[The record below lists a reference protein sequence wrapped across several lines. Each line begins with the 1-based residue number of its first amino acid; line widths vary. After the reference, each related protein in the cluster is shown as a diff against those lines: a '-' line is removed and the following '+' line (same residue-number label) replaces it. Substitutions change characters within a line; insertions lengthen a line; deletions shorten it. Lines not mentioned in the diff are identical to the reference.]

1 MAKSLHAAP
10 LAATSPQE
18 AARAESRAG
27 GVTFRVIVI
36 SLLLAVAF
44 GYLLPVIDYKL
55 YNTFLGATHLPPG
68 AIGVLMIL
76 LLVVNPLLRLLSK
89 TWAFSREESLTV
101 YITCLFSSLVPG
113 HGAETL
119 IVPSVVTPFYFAT
132 RENKWLDWLQPY
144 LKPWLSPAL
153 NPDGTYNA
161 TVTRGWFDGL
171 QPGAAIPW
179 GAWLV
184 PLAVWMSM
192 VLVSYGMMACLSV
205 ILRRQWAQNEALA
218 FPLLRLPL
226 EMVEQSTT
234 SMRGGDGVSFWRN
247 NLMWCGFGLTFF
259 IELLRGLNGYFP
271 DVPTFPLGLDL
282 NPYLSEAPWNQ
293 IDGVYV
299 QLFPIAIG
307 ITYLLSSE
315 VALSLWT
322 GYWFIKLQYIIAY
335 YAGYQVS
342 GLPSSGFSYGKA
354 FAFFQVQG
362 AYWMYVGLLM
372 WTARGHLRAVWM
384 RAIGRTPADAEEHTE
399 MMSYPVAF
407 WGFVACFAVLTG
419 FAVLAGVRLD
429 IAIAMWICYLV
440 FAIALTRVAVEG
452 GLLFLL
458 HDSAPLGALARLL
471 PGGGTGWLTFQNGL
485 MPASLIQGG
494 FIIHMRGFI
503 TPSFLHAFKLAHD
516 QKLAS
521 RKLGGLLASVILV
534 AVVVSW
540 ITSVRLGYEN
550 GGLALANGGW
560 TRVLSNKSIEFVTT
574 MTKEPATSSAFNFF
588 WFGFGSLVTLGMMVA
603 RARLSWFPF
612 HPAGYLMSLTW
623 PGAAL
628 WSSIF
633 VGWVA
638 KTMIMRYGG
647 PDIYRRATPFFL
659 GIVLGD
665 VAAILLWLAIDG
677 WQGHTN
683 HTLTPW

>member
-1 MAKSLHAAP
+1 MAKSLYAP
-10 LAATSPQE
+10 PVE
-18 AARAESRAG
+18 AVSARDASRAG
-27 GVTFRVIVI
+27 GVTFRVVVI
-36 SLLLAVAF
+36 CLLLAVVF

-68 AIGVLMIL
+68 AVGVLMIL

-89 TWAFSREESLTV
+89 TWAFTREESLTV

-119 IVPSVVTPFYFAT
+119 IVPSLVTPFYYAT
-132 RENKWLDWLQPY
+132 RENKWMDWLQPY
-144 LKPWLSPAL
+144 LRPWLSPAL
-153 NPDGTYNA
+153 NPNGTYNA
-161 TVTRGWFDGL
+161 TVTSGWFNGL
-171 QPGAAIPW
+171 QTGTPIPW

-226 EMVEQSTT
+226 EMVEESTST
-234 SMRGGDGVSFWRN
+234 VRGEDRVSFWRN
-247 NLMWCGFGLTFF
+247 NLMWCGFGLAFGVQ
-259 IELLRGLNGYFP
+259 LMRGVHSYFP
-271 DVPTFPLGLDL
+271 DFPDFPLSLDL

-293 IDGVYV
+293 IDGIYV
-299 QLFPIAIG
+299 QIFPIAIG

-322 GYWFIKLQYIIAY
+322 GYWFIKLQYIVAY
-335 YAGYQVS
+335 YCGYQVS

-372 WTARGHLRAVWM
+372 WTARGHLQNVWM
-384 RAIGRTPADAEEHTE
+384 RASGRIAADPEEKTE
-399 MMSYPVAF
+399 MMSYPFAF
-407 WGFVACFAVLTG
+407 WGFVTCFVILTS

-429 IAIAMWICYLV
+429 IAIALWVCYLV

-471 PGGGTGWLTFQNGL
+471 PGGGTSWLSLPNGL
-485 MPASLIQGG
+485 MPAALIQGG

-516 QKLAS
+516 QKLAP
-521 RKLGGLLASVILV
+521 RKLGGLLIGVIV
-534 AVVVSW
+534 IAVLVSW
-540 ITSVRLGYEN
+540 TTSVRLGYDN
-550 GGLALANGGW
+550 GGLTLANTGW
-560 TRVLSNKSIEFVTT
+560 SKVLSNKSIEFVTT
-574 MTKEPATSSAFNFF
+574 MTNQPKTTSAFNFF
-588 WFGFGSLVTLGMMVA
+588 WFGFGSLITLGMMVA

-633 VGWVA
+633 VGWGL

-647 PDIYRRATPFFL
+647 PDTYRRATPFFL
-659 GIVLGD
+659 GLALGD
-665 VAAILLWLAIDG
+665 VAAVFLWLAIDG
-677 WQGHTN
+677 WQGHTY
-683 HTLTPW
+683 HTLMPD